1 MRAMRVAGGAKTF
14 GCGRCVGKLSLL
26 CRNRTL
32 GMVAQGASSVSTR
45 LSRPIWPRGIFPSP
59 NANRSDSAH
68 ALVLLDLLALL
79 ALFLARPKAM
89 PRAKLTRFACNANL
103 RALPPSSTETGQ
115 RSMAG
120 IFVRPLHL
128 LCSAPRIG
136 AALRTLRSKDFLVL
150 PTGPGEFPWAV
161 VFAQESGARGG
172 VNIRS
177 SALPW
182 LSNCVLD
189 RLHRPCALG
198 PRLCGADA
206 EPNQGVRAAIRDGD
220 TLV

>member
-1 MRAMRVAGGAKTF
+1 
-14 GCGRCVGKLSLL
+14 
-26 CRNRTL
+26 
-32 GMVAQGASSVSTR
+32 MVAKGASSVSTR

-68 ALVLLDLLALL
+68 ALVLLVLLALL
-79 ALFLARPKAM
+79 ALLGLFLARPKAM

-103 RALPPSSTETGQ
+103 RALPPPSTETGQ

-150 PTGPGEFPWAV
+150 PTGP
-161 VFAQESGARGG
+161 
-172 VNIRS
+172 
-177 SALPW
+177 
-182 LSNCVLD
+182 
-189 RLHRPCALG
+189 
-198 PRLCGADA
+198 DA
-206 EPNQGVRAAIRDGD
+206 EPNQGVRAAIRDATQDPRIERTNAATAFQTACDAG
-220 TLV
+220 